1 MAVLQWPCLS
11 DLIQWLLQC
20 RQRLLRLSYLQQ
32 KENLWVFFSVAGN
45 GFPGPGHLGLLT
57 LGSQFDLELLLQ

>member
-1 MAVLQWPCLS
+1 MAVTVPPASVAVELFAAEGKLVG
-11 DLIQWLLQC
+11 
-20 RQRLLRLSYLQQ
+20 
-32 KENLWVFFSVAGN
+32 VFVVAGN